1 MATTRTYDELVTL
14 VSNWANRDTSSLPKA
29 IIMDSIRYAADKA
42 YRTLRVPPLEA
53 TALYHGAQIT
63 EESDLNGVSISSF
76 AVPSDLIE
84 VIQISTMNAEGSV
97 VRQFDEKA
105 DVRTFFNP
113 YAEKYNPGAVWAR
126 KGNRFYL
133 STGFGN
139 SQVFSGDEASIEIYY
154 YRRLPALDALYAVVP
169 ENYSHTFLT
178 VSTDTEDDGRLSMF
192 FLDGTTQ
199 ADVTADLEAAT
210 QMFTPT
216 ATATDD
222 NIVPY
227 FFTGNSVPNWLKD
240 ENERIVLMG
249 ALAECFAYLQEDDQA
264 QKYLQLFEQEI
275 KELNDE
281 DVRRNATGGNVQINF
296 NGRGLI

>member
-169 ENYSHTFLT
+169 ENYNSTFIT
-178 VSTDTEDDGRLSMF
+178 VSTDTDDIGMF
-192 FLDGTTQ
+192 FPAGIVAQNVRD
-199 ADVTADLEAAT
+199 DLNKVPPL
-210 QMFTPT
+210 FKPT
-216 ATATDD
+216 AEATDA
-222 NIVPY
+222 NTQIIY
-227 FFTGNSVPNWLKD
+227 FTGNTVPNWLKD